1 MISQFSKLGHPKI
14 HSHYQFNKKNIY
26 YLLYISY
33 NMDLRF

>member
-14 HSHYQFNKKNIY
+14 HSHYQFNNIY